1 MEENKQIRIP
11 LREDYR
17 NGDLLRGR
25 DVNKITHRV
34 NELTGD
40 IDKIDI
46 DLSGKLDTS
55 AYTEDKAAIESRI
68 DGKQDTLTAGSGIT
82 IENNVISAQKPDL
95 SEYATTGYVDTHIA
109 QHTLS
114 GGNNVD
120 ITNNVVTAKGYMHSD
135 KWGIFLPSSPDD
147 WQLPTNTFG
156 EHGQVFLG
164 RGNYNEID
172 GFAQVIFG
180 NKNKAKNLYTAYS
193 FIYGDGNTLY
203 DDAFIYGSRNLT
215 YGNHVVFLGD
225 GNEAA
230 RNMSTHIGYGLRTLN
245 EREIAIGN
253 FNVSHRGDDIGDTS
267 GRSEDTFF
275 TIGRGSNVTD
285 DRRNLLEI
293 MEDGTFYIFG
303 VGNYAGTEIK
313 EQNPLVESLQGVI
326 LRIETGLAGKQ
337 DQLTAGS
344 GITIINGVISAQ
356 QPDLSPYALSADVAT
371 ELATKVDSGAY
382 VQDKAAIQASIDG
395 KVTTTAFTAYTASTN
410 NTLQGHGGRL
420 DGHDTRIGNLET
432 NKQDKLSAG
441 TGIKIENNVISMQGS
456 PAQIDDTATGTTTT
470 WSSQKINEV
479 VETKVAAAVDEMRIT
494 LTNLLPTGNVLAF

>member
-82 IENNVISAQKPDL
+82 IENNVISAQQPDL
-95 SEYATTGYVDTHIA
+95 SEYATTAYVDTHIA
-109 QHTLS
+109 QHALS

-120 ITNNVVTAKGYMHSD
+120 ITNNIVTAKGYLNRD
-135 KWGIFLPSSPDD
+135 RWGIFLSDNPND
-147 WQLPTNTFG
+147 WRLPTNTFG
-156 EHGQVFLG
+156 EHGKVLIG
-164 RGNYNEID
+164 YGSYNEID
-172 GFAQVIFG
+172 GIAQIVFG
-180 NKNKAKNLYTAYS
+180 NSNKTRNVYSAYS
-193 FIYGDGNTLY
+193 FIYGDENNLY
-203 DDAFIYGSRNLT
+203 DDAFVYGSRNFT
-215 YGNHVVFLGD
+215 NGEHVVFLGD
-225 GNEAA
+225 GNFAA
-230 RNMSTHIGYGLRTLN
+230 RGRSVLIGDGLHTWNRG
-245 EREIAIGN
+245 EIALGQ
-253 FNVSHRGDDIGDTS
+253 FNLSHRGEVTGDTS
-267 GRSEDTFF
+267 GRSEDTVLS
-275 TIGRGSNVTD
+275 IGRGTSSTAD
-285 DRRNLLEI
+285 GMRNLLEI
-293 MEDGTFYIFG
+293 MEDGTFYVKGI
-303 VGNYAGTEIK
+303 GNYAGTEIK
-313 EQNPLVESLQGVI
+313 EQNPAVESLQGVI

-356 QPDLSPYALSADVAT
+356 QPDLSPYALSADVTT
-371 ELATKVDSGAY
+371 ELAKKADASALTQVSVEINNRIAVDERSISG
-382 VQDKAAIQASIDG
+382 
-395 KVTTTAFTAYTASTN
+395 
-410 NTLQGHGGRL
+410 
-420 DGHDTRIGNLET
+420 LEAD
-432 NKQDKLSAG
+432 KQDKLSAG

-470 WSSQKINEV
+470 WSSQKINDV

-494 LTNLLPTGNVLAF
+494 LINLLPTGNVLAF